1 MQPESIRHCHSSTD
15 YDFYRRRAGQ
25 LREQQIRNFVQR
37 ASRVLRRLLAAVFR
51 LGVLPAIPRRRPETI
66 SRRAAARAARGSAG
80 SGAN

>member
-37 ASRVLRRLLAAVFR
+37 GSRVLRRLLAAVFR

-66 SRRAAARAARGSAG
+66 SRRAAARAARSNAG
-80 SGAN
+80 SRAN